1 MKKIVFRS
9 AEQQYHLVTIF
20 TQQHGSYHPS
30 EGMLLDFIETYGLN
44 IERQYQFTYSD
55 DPRDEVEE
63 FVTID
68 PKEYLDDNFESVCK
82 SYLNKFSN

>member
-1 MKKIVFRS
+1 MKNILFRS

-20 TQQHGSYHPS
+20 TEQNGSYHPS

-44 IERQYQFTYSD
+44 EIRQYQFTYSD
-55 DPRDEVEE
+55 DPADEVEQ

-68 PKEYLDDNFESVCK
+68 PKEYLDNNFESVCK
-82 SYLNKFSN
+82 SYLKQF